1 MEELPHGE
9 KLQQL
14 LKQIQQEAGGKQGTL
29 IPKGG
34 QEVTPQAGF
43 VVKTTDQDKRKV
55 FVNICGSDK
64 VPMAGGWTDGKM
76 PDEAKQFLQS
86 AVVPSDASKPEV
98 ESCRFPLSLGEAK
111 LETDKQ
117 GELCT
122 VYDVVY
128 NDQALM
134 QAKAFRHLKLF
145 LISFALAWIQQ
156 QKKITLDAKYKL
168 PKMHYKGERVTSQIM
183 RVDKQLVEDMGD
195 VMEDPE
201 FPLMTKRRHVTVP
214 RAPKEIT
221 KVRDDTAQ
229 AARLDTSQQ
238 AGADMSASHT
248 SRASDASM
256 LSAHPASSQG
266 EAELV
271 AAVEYIGRPVE
282 HVVVTVDCPQ
292 TAASPGFTADVSGDH
307 LYINM
312 PGCKQLDVHLH
323 FAVFAENATAQLL
336 KDNKQLFIKLPYMPC
351 RTYLDQLRTAK
362 QQEGLLDLSFD
373 NYLEL
378 EP

>member
-238 AGADMSASHT
+238 AG
-248 SRASDASM
+248 
-256 LSAHPASSQG
+256 

>member
-1 MEELPHGE
+1 M
-9 KLQQL
+9 
-14 LKQIQQEAGGKQGTL
+14 
-29 IPKGG
+29 
-34 QEVTPQAGF
+34 VS
-43 VVKTTDQDKRKV
+43 V
-55 FVNICGSDK
+55 C
-64 VPMAGGWTDGKM
+64 
-76 PDEAKQFLQS
+76 
-86 AVVPSDASKPEV
+86 
-98 ESCRFPLSLGEAK
+98 
-111 LETDKQ
+111 
-117 GELCT
+117 
-122 VYDVVY
+122 
-128 NDQALM
+128 
-134 QAKAFRHLKLF
+134 RHLKLF

-266 EAELV
+266 QQQ
-271 AAVEYIGRPVE
+271 P
-282 HVVVTVDCPQ
+282 H
-292 TAASPGFTADVSGDH
+292 GFQCD
-307 LYINM
+307 
-312 PGCKQLDVHLH
+312 K
-323 FAVFAENATAQLL
+323 
-336 KDNKQLFIKLPYMPC
+336 
-351 RTYLDQLRTAK
+351 
-362 QQEGLLDLSFD
+362 
-373 NYLEL
+373 
-378 EP
+378 